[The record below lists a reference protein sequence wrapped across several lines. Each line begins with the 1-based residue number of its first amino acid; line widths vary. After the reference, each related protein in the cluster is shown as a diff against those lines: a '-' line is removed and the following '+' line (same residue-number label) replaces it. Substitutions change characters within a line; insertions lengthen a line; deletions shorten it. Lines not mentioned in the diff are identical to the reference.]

1 MVVRIRWDLTGEL
14 PRLRENRAVVVV
26 PALEEHLDVM
36 GEILMRTWGGFIRSP
51 EVTRRRVGPSLSAGI
66 EQPFI
71 AYLGDRPVG
80 CVSPRLDLDS
90 RIGVLDGGVHV
101 LPEYRRQSIGSTLL
115 KTALKWLKDRGMV
128 AADHDGGTGKRLPE
142 VGRDLSGNGV
152 IGRKGGGYADTS
164 WLEPLHAGH
173 YFLVAQPES
182 SVGAEQPKWG
192 TITRDIAPR
201 RVSQGT

>member
-1 MVVRIRWDLTGEL
+1 MRGVTHDMVVRIRWDLTGEL

-128 AADHDGGTGKRLPE
+128 AAEVTPFNPEGDEAVKRAIAFYLASGGRCQTYP
-142 VGRDLSGNGV
+142 D
-152 IGRKGGGYADTS
+152 
-164 WLEPLHAGH
+164 
-173 YFLVAQPES
+173 
-182 SVGAEQPKWG
+182 
-192 TITRDIAPR
+192 
-201 RVSQGT
+201 